1 MIFLEKIFP
10 ENYNSIA
17 KMNELAMFSE
27 DNYQP
32 KYYQLTNLKQK

>member
-1 MIFLEKIFP
+1 MILEKIYP

-17 KMNELAMFSE
+17 KMNELAMFSD

-32 KYYQLTNLKQK
+32 KYYQLADLKLK